1 MLCTQH
7 PDGLRG
13 SLLEEV
19 AGVGPVGRKRQLG
32 RLWRPRAGPNS
43 WESGAAKGHECL
55 EAPMEGGG
63 GVRGPPFMEEICA
76 SLAPIHRPADPK
88 CAHRGDKMEQKHHP
102 RRPGGPLP
110 LSGPRARLARGFLL
124 RQPRCREFK
133 GRSARAALLLHLS
146 RCQAST
152 CQTLPLALGEVIPS
166 LTPHVSAETHFKPH

>member
-88 CAHRGDKMEQKHHP
+88 CAHRGDRDRMDP
-102 RRPGGPLP
+102 CLSPGRGP
-110 LSGPRARLARGFLL
+110 AWLAVSSCDSPVAGSSRDAL
-124 RQPRCREFK
+124 RELRFYCIYLVAKLQHAKRC
-133 GRSARAALLLHLS
+133 
-146 RCQAST
+146 
-152 CQTLPLALGEVIPS
+152 PS
-166 LTPHVSAETHFKPH
+166 PWGK